1 MSSAR
6 SAAPGATPEKRRA
19 STWPGRKSCPPTR
32 QALGEAELRSRRLS
46 AGCRTMRINAR
57 ADAPWLRSIELS
69 LDVSFGATAG
79 RARAR
84 DLKWFPQGLVDTTPR
99 RPPLGWAGG
108 PGMFLATRSAKE
120 IPSHSASSD
129 AFTGSRRRPTACD
142 PYRLRYQ
149 NLSSLEWTMDG

>member
-1 MSSAR
+1 MMLLLR
-6 SAAPGATPEKRRA
+6 FRKAPRVNMAGAQKLPPNEA
-19 STWPGRKSCPPTR
+19 S
-32 QALGEAELRSRRLS
+32 ALGEAELRSRRLS

-129 AFTGSRRRPTACD
+129 AFTGSRRLAVGPRHATTACD
-142 PYRLRYQ
+142 P
-149 NLSSLEWTMDG
+149 